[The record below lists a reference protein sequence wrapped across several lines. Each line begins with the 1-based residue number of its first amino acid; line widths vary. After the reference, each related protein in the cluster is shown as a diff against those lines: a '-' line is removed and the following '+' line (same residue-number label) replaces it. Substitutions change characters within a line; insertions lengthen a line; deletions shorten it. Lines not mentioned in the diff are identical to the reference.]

1 MKFEIKYTEDA
12 LDDLESFRK
21 YDQTLMLDT
30 IDRQLTDQ
38 PAVATRNRNRKRLRP
53 NRVSEWE
60 LRIGR
65 FRVFYDVLPDEQL
78 VKIVALGYKERS
90 CLFIRGEEFEL

>member
-1 MKFEIKYTEDA
+1 MKFQIKYTEDA
-12 LDDLESFRK
+12 IEDLADLRK
-21 YDQTLMLDT
+21 YDQTLILD
-30 IDRQLTDQ
+30 IVDRQLADQ
-38 PAVATRNRNRKRLRP
+38 PAVETRNRKRLRP

-78 VKIVALGYKERS
+78 VKVVAIGYKEGSR
-90 CLFIRGEEFEL
+90 LFLHGQEFEL

>member
-12 LDDLESFRK
+12 LEDLERFRK

-38 PAVATRNRNRKRLRP
+38 PAVATRNRKRLRP

-65 FRVFYDVLPDEQL
+65 FRVFYDVLGDEQL
-78 VKIVALGYKERS
+78 VKIVAVGYKERS
-90 CLFIRGEEFEL
+90 RLFIHGEEFEL

>member
-1 MKFEIKYTEDA
+1 MKFEVKYTGDA
-12 LDDLESFRK
+12 LEDLEEFRK
-21 YDQTLMLDT
+21 YDQTLILDT
-30 IDRQLTDQ
+30 VDRQLSDQ
-38 PAVATRNRNRKRLRP
+38 PAVATRNRKRLRP

-78 VKIVALGYKERS
+78 VKVVAAGYKEGNR
-90 CLFIRGEEFEL
+90 LFIRGEEFEL